1 MSNIFSQLLAFI
13 PPILLGYGF
22 RSTPAT
28 TSCRCFPSEPCWPSP
43 AEWNAFNETI
53 GGKLIA
59 TVPLAAPCHDSAFGP
74 YDEEACNALRD
85 VWFFP
90 ETHIPSASSPMAQ
103 VFANNSCNPFSPPD
117 APCLIGTAPR
127 YAVDA
132 QDAADFQK
140 TLEFVNRHNI
150 RLVIRNSGHDY
161 LGRSTG
167 AGSLAI
173 WTQHMKSMEMLPEY
187 KSTGYTGLA
196 IKMGAGVSAL
206 EAYEFANSNGVA
218 VVGGNCPTVSI
229 AGGYTQGGGLGPLSS
244 KFGLAVD
251 QVLEWE
257 VVTADG
263 KLLTATPEQNS
274 DLFWALNG
282 GGGGTFGVVVSLTAK
297 AHPSVEISTAQL
309 MVGKT
314 EENEEA
320 FWDVVTTFHNSL
332 PAMVDAGAVVT
343 FAVVPNAFVVTPAVA
358 PNMTPA
364 QLDAFMQP
372 TRDKLDK
379 HGIPYQYIPQHFP
392 TFLEYYQTM
401 SLRPANVS
409 DFLMGGRLIPRSLVE
424 PDPTTGVQSR
434 TSELVSA
441 IRKIVSHGDT
451 VYSGVSFNVAKS
463 VSSLST
469 VSANPY
475 WRESLYSAVFGAAYH
490 YDDWDA
496 NLRTQ
501 VRMTEELVPALSR
514 LTKSTA
520 NGDGA
525 YLNEA
530 DFREK
535 EFKQLFYG
543 ENYARLDQVK
553 RKYDPEGVFYGIVGV
568 GSDRWEEK
576 SDGRLC
582 KVSN

>member
-1 MSNIFSQLLAFI
+1 MSSIFSQLLAFI

-22 RSTPAT
+22 RSIPASG
-28 TSCRCFPSEPCWPSP
+28 SCRCFPSDPCWPSA
-43 AEWNAFNETI
+43 AEWNALNETV
-53 GGKLIA
+53 GGRLIA

-74 YDEEACNALRD
+74 YDEAACDALRD

-90 ETHIPSASSPMAQ
+90 ETHVPSASSPMTQ
-103 VFANNSCNPFSPPD
+103 FFANNSCNPFSPPD
-117 APCLIGTAPR
+117 APCVIGTDAR

-132 QDAADFQK
+132 RDAVDFLK

-173 WTQHMKSMEMLPEY
+173 WTQNMKSMEMLPEY
-187 KSTGYTGLA
+187 KSTGYAGPA
-196 IKMGAGVSAL
+196 MKIGAGVNAL
-206 EAYEFANSNGVA
+206 EAYEFADANGVV
-218 VVGGNCPTVSI
+218 VVGGNCPTVGI
-229 AGGYTQGGGLGPLSS
+229 AGGYTQGGGLGPLAS
-244 KFGLAVD
+244 KFGLAAD

-263 KLLTATPEQNS
+263 KLLTATPEQNA

-282 GGGGTFGVVVSLTAK
+282 GGGGTFGVVASLTVK
-297 AHPSVEISTAQL
+297 VHQSVEISAAQL
-309 MVGKT
+309 MFTKT
-314 EENEEA
+314 EENEDA
-320 FWDVVTTFHNSL
+320 FYDVVSTFHNSL
-332 PAMVDAGAVVT
+332 PAMVDAGAVINFVI
-343 FAVVPNAFVVTPAVA
+343 VPNAFVMTPAVA
-358 PNMTPA
+358 PNITPA
-364 QLDAFMQP
+364 QLDTFMQP
-372 TRDKLDK
+372 TFDKLNH
-379 HGIPYQYIPQHFP
+379 HGIPYQYNPQHFP
-392 TFLEYYQTM
+392 TFLEYYQKM
-401 SLRPANVS
+401 SLHPANVS
-409 DFLMGGRLIPRSLVE
+409 DFQMGGRLIPRSLVQ
-424 PDPTTGVQSR
+424 PDPTPGIQSR

-441 IRKIVSHGDT
+441 IREIISHGDT
-451 VYSGVSFNVAKS
+451 VFSGVSFNVANS
-463 VSSLST
+463 APSPST

-475 WRESLYSAVFGAAYH
+475 WREALYSAVFGIPYH

-496 NLRTQ
+496 NLRDQ

-514 LTKSTA
+514 LTKSTT

-543 ENYARLDQVK
+543 EHYERLDGVK
-553 RKYDPEGVFYGIVGV
+553 KKYDPEDVFYGIVGV
-568 GSDRWEEK
+568 GSDRWEERD
-576 SDGRLC
+576 DGRLC
-582 KVSN
+582 KVRS